1 MLHFYIHMHSSLKNQ
16 NTKEQF
22 ELTAKL
28 RGRHR
33 FPMCMCPLFLLTP
46 PLSVWRGAV
55 IAFYFSSLKKNVF
68 LGKCWGLTNSLS
80 LVDGHLSLLQW
91 DNFCIAQVERTLIWM
106 VGARGSSEFEAC
118 LRFDLLNIPKLRIH
132 SLKCIQKGS
141 GLGEGCSAWVSL
153 Q

>member
-28 RGRHR
+28 RGRQISHVYVS
-33 FPMCMCPLFLLTP
+33 PLHFNTHP
-46 PLSVWRGAV
+46 QCVCGWGTV
-55 IAFYFSSLKKNVF
+55 IAFYFFSLENV

-80 LVDGHLSLLQW
+80 LIDGHLSLLQW
-91 DNFCIAQVERTLIWM
+91 DNFCIAQVERTFFEWLGPE
-106 VGARGSSEFEAC
+106 VGPEFEAC
-118 LRFDLLNIPKLRIH
+118 LRFNLWAIPKLRIR
-132 SLKCIQKGS
+132 SLKYIQKGS
-141 GLGEGCSAWVSL
+141 GLGEVCSAWASL